1 MAGETHIPAKQLEN
15 KGTFAELKDRLLEN
29 EAGWCSDDNVLYI
42 KNGDGNL
49 VPLSKIVVVDSSKN
63 YAQLWGIVFG
73 DDNGHAGGAIPV
85 LKQSQGQGSI
95 YLYPEWLGPGDFRFG
110 GIWQGKYYWAICK
123 RFEGTWEGGSKD
135 LGDKV
140 TITPTIR
147 EGKKIAGFSI
157 NGVDGELFIP
167 DDSRDDEIDP
177 IYNRGIKIADFKI
190 NGQSGAL
197 FIPDNSSDD
206 ALEPIYERGIKIAD
220 FKINGVE
227 GELFIPDNSSDD
239 SFSPIYERGL
249 KIADFKINGQ
259 SGELYIPD
267 SSEAPCDVEITPI
280 YDHGVKIADFS
291 INGVEGEL
299 YAPAAGS
306 TGSEG
311 YGEGDAISIVDR
323 VISVKY
329 GDGLDIDEDGFL
341 VAKVGNGLEVIDGV
355 IVIKEEVID
364 VTDEMVTLLHDMDHK
379 ITSTF
384 PYAQITGFFDF
395 KDKYK
400 NGDAIMVGQ
409 LFLVPVAQEL
419 RNTGDY
425 PTHITVYCS
434 DTAYS
439 GDVCFGIYEYYDSTV
454 WIADTGPVHLS
465 PGVNHFPLKY
475 IRPGVNGE
483 PRRLESSRWYYAV
496 IAYHNQSGQ
505 PANGINLAGAPA
517 YSNPNNSAC
526 LPAIS
531 MRQENLSIDP
541 TAANTPRTDWS
552 GNASTLENAW
562 FRDHSE
568 AMEQPRLFMLI
579 SNREEEEP
587 PEPPGSPFRNYDS
600 YTLGSSRNL
609 GQIFV
614 GDHVSN
620 IGNAMVMQR
629 ITPAVNVA
637 VKKIAYVDTHRYAG
651 PNSGWSGTAIPLIM
665 DGTTYQAIVSHGQG
679 TDTIVRGDNDG
690 ATIDGT
696 HYIHEYELTNAVTLT
711 ANTNYW
717 VPAIGG
723 LDSTVA
729 GTGII
734 EFTAPQDAS
743 DKTLLLMGDLYN
755 PAQSATNEVVSSAGR
770 PVCLITD
777 TDGNTYL
784 F

>member
-42 KNGDGNL
+42 KNGDGKL

-63 YAQLWGIVFG
+63 YGQLWGIVFG

-85 LKQSQGQGSI
+85 LKQSQGQGFI

-123 RFEGTWEGGSKD
+123 RNEGTWESGSKD
-135 LGDKV
+135 LGAQV
-140 TITPTIR
+140 TITPALDK
-147 EGKKIAGFSI
+147 GKKIADFSI
-157 NGVDGELFIP
+157 NSESGALFIP
-167 DDSRDDEIDP
+167 DDSRDDELD
-177 IYNRGIKIADFKI
+177 
-190 NGQSGAL
+190 
-197 FIPDNSSDD
+197 
-206 ALEPIYERGIKIAD
+206 PIYERGIKIAD
-220 FKINGVE
+220 FKINGVA
-227 GELFIPDNSSDD
+227 GELFIP
-239 SFSPIYERGL
+239 E
-249 KIADFKINGQ
+249 
-259 SGELYIPD
+259 
-267 SSEAPCDVEITPI
+267 
-280 YDHGVKIADFS
+280 
-291 INGVEGEL
+291 
-299 YAPAAGS
+299 AGS
-306 TGSEG
+306 MGSEG
-311 YGEGDAISIVDR
+311 YGEGDAISIVNR

-329 GDGLDIDEDGFL
+329 GDGLDIDENGFL

-355 IVIKEEVID
+355 IVIKKEVID

-400 NGDAIMVGQ
+400 TGNADMVGQ

-419 RNTGDY
+419 RNDGDY

-434 DTAYS
+434 DTAYA

-454 WIADTGPVHLS
+454 WIADTGPVHLT

-496 IAYHNQSGQ
+496 IAYHNDSGQ

-517 YSNPNNSAC
+517 YTNPNNSAC

-531 MRQENLSIDP
+531 MRQENLSLDP
-541 TAANTPRTDWS
+541 TAADTPRTDWS

-562 FRDHSE
+562 FRDHNE

-579 SNREEEEP
+579 SNREEKEP

-614 GDHVSN
+614 GDHISN
-620 IGNAMVMQR
+620 IGNTMVMQR
-629 ITPAVNVA
+629 ITPAVDVS
-637 VKKIAYVDTHRYAG
+637 VKKIAFVDTHRYAG
-651 PNSGWSGTAIPLIM
+651 PASGWSGTPIPLIM
-665 DGTTYQAIVSHGQG
+665 DGATYQAIVSHGSG
-679 TDTIVRGDNDG
+679 TSTIVRGDNNGD
-690 ATIDGT
+690 TIDGT
-696 HYIHEYELTNAVTLT
+696 HYIHEYELTTAVTLL

-717 VPAIGG
+717 VPAVGG
-723 LDSTVA
+723 LESTVA
-729 GTGII
+729 GTDII

-755 PAQSATNEVVSSAGR
+755 PAQSASNEVVSAGGR

>member
-1 MAGETHIPAKQLEN
+1 MAGETRIPAKQLEN
-15 KGTFAELKDRLLEN
+15 QGTFAELKDRLLEN

-42 KNGDGNL
+42 KNGDGKL
-49 VPLSKIVVVDSSKN
+49 VPLSKIVVVDSSKK
-63 YAQLWGIVFG
+63 YQDLWAIVFG

-95 YLYPEWLGPGDFRFG
+95 YLYPEWLGLGDFRFG
-110 GIWQGKYYWAICK
+110 GTWQGKYYWAIC
-123 RFEGTWEGGSKD
+123 RRLENTWEGGSKD
-135 LGDKV
+135 LGDTI

-157 NGVDGELFIP
+157 NG
-167 DDSRDDEIDP
+167 
-177 IYNRGIKIADFKI
+177 A
-190 NGQSGAL
+190 
-197 FIPDNSSDD
+197 
-206 ALEPIYERGIKIAD
+206 
-220 FKINGVE
+220 E
-227 GELFIPDNSSDD
+227 GELFIPDNGSDD

-291 INGVEGEL
+291 INGAEGEL
-299 YAPAAGS
+299 FAPAAGS

-329 GDGLDIDEDGFL
+329 GDGLDIDEGGYL
-341 VAKVGNGLEVIDGV
+341 VAKVGNGLEIINGE
-355 IVIKEEVID
+355 IVIKEEVIG

-379 ITSTF
+379 ITATF
-384 PYAQITGFFDF
+384 PYAQITNFFDF
-395 KDKYK
+395 KHYTGGNAD
-400 NGDAIMVGQ
+400 MVGQ

-419 RNTGDY
+419 RNDGDG
-425 PTHITVYCS
+425 PTHVTVYCS

-454 WIADTGPVHLS
+454 WIADTGPVKLK
-465 PGVNHFPLKY
+465 PGANHFPLKY
-475 IRPGVNGE
+475 IRPGANGE

-517 YSNPNNSAC
+517 YTNPNNSAC

-541 TAANTPRTDWS
+541 TAADTPRTDWS

-579 SNREEEEP
+579 GNREVEEP

-629 ITPAVNVA
+629 ITPAANVA
-637 VKKIAYVDTHRYAG
+637 VRKIAFVDTHRYAG
-651 PNSGWSGTAIPLIM
+651 PNPGWSGTAIPLIM
-665 DGTTYQAIVSHGQG
+665 DGSTYQAIVTHGSG

-717 VPAIGG
+717 VPAVGG
-723 LDSTVA
+723 LESTVA
-729 GTGII
+729 GTDII

>member
-15 KGTFAELKDRLLEN
+15 TGTFAELKDRLLEN

-42 KNGDGNL
+42 KNGEGKL
-49 VPLSKIVVVDSSKN
+49 VPLSKIVVVDSSKK
-63 YAQLWGIVFG
+63 YQDLWAIVFG

-110 GIWQGKYYWAICK
+110 GTWQGKYYWAICK
-123 RFEGTWEGGSKD
+123 CLENTWEGGSKD

-140 TITPTIR
+140 AITPAFDK
-147 EGKKIAGFSI
+147 GKKIAGFSI
-157 NGVDGELFIP
+157 NGVDGELF
-167 DDSRDDEIDP
+167 
-177 IYNRGIKIADFKI
+177 
-190 NGQSGAL
+190 
-197 FIPDNSSDD
+197 
-206 ALEPIYERGIKIAD
+206 
-220 FKINGVE
+220 
-227 GELFIPDNSSDD
+227 
-239 SFSPIYERGL
+239 
-249 KIADFKINGQ
+249 
-259 SGELYIPD
+259 
-267 SSEAPCDVEITPI
+267 
-280 YDHGVKIADFS
+280 
-291 INGVEGEL
+291 
-299 YAPAAGS
+299 APAAGS

-311 YGEGDAISIVDR
+311 YSEGDAISIVDR

-329 GDGLDIDEDGFL
+329 GDGLDIDEDGYL
-341 VAKVGNGLEVIDGV
+341 VAKVGNGLEIINGE
-355 IVIKEEVID
+355 IVIKEEVIG

-384 PYAQITGFFDF
+384 PYAQITNFFDF
-395 KDKYK
+395 KAQYK
-400 NGDAIMVGQ
+400 TGDADMVGQ
-409 LFLVPVAQEL
+409 LFLVPVTQEL
-419 RNTGDY
+419 RNDGDY
-425 PTHITVYCS
+425 PTHVTVYCS
-434 DTAYS
+434 DSAYS

-475 IRPGVNGE
+475 IRPGVNGQ

-496 IAYHNQSGQ
+496 IAYHNDNGQ
-505 PANGINLAGAPA
+505 QADGLMLAGAPA
-517 YSNPNNSAC
+517 YVNPNNSAC

-531 MRQENLSIDP
+531 MRQENLSLDP
-541 TAANTPRTDWS
+541 TAADTPRTDWS

-562 FRDHSE
+562 FRDHNE
-568 AMEQPRLFMLI
+568 AKDQPRLFMLI
-579 SNREEEEP
+579 SNREVAEP

-629 ITPAVNVA
+629 ITPAANVD
-637 VKKIAYVDTHRYAG
+637 VKKIAFVDTHRYAG

-665 DGTTYQAIVSHGQG
+665 DGTSYQAIVTHGSG
-679 TDTIVRGDNDG
+679 NDTIVRGDNDG

-696 HYIHEYELTNAVTLT
+696 HYIHEYEFTSAVTLT

-723 LDSTVA
+723 LESTVA
-729 GTGII
+729 GTDII